1 MSRWRRPPTEEV
13 DVLMV
18 CTGNMCRSPIM
29 HTVLAAEVPELT
41 VRSAGTSAP
50 ANTAWH
56 PLAMEVLTEA
66 GLEGAGQAQRL
77 RRPDAIAAK
86 LVLTAEGIHRAAVVT
101 FDPTAEDRCFTLLE
115 AARLARISPPAAGI
129 GAEGLAAHLATTLK
143 EHPLEM
149 DDDLPDPIAGEI
161 EDFRVCR
168 ARIENALLALL
179 PALRG
184 PDV

>member
-1 MSRWRRPPTEEV
+1 MRRRPLAEPV

-18 CTGNMCRSPIM
+18 CTANVCRSPIM
-29 HTVLAAEVPELT
+29 HTVLAAEVPGLT

-50 ANTAWH
+50 ANRPWH
-56 PLAMEVLTEA
+56 PLSLEVLAEA
-66 GLEGAGQAQRL
+66 GHEVTGRAQRL
-77 RRPDAIAAK
+77 RRPDAVAAT

-101 FDPTAEDRCFTLLE
+101 FDPSAEERCFTLLE
-115 AARLARISPPAAGI
+115 AARLARIAPPEPGI
-129 GAEGLAAHLATTLK
+129 GAAALAAHLAATLR

-149 DDDLPDPIAGEI
+149 NDDLPDPLHGTI

-168 ARIENALLALL
+168 ARVENALAALI

-184 PDV
+184 PDA